1 MKKEIEIL
9 KVGDEILTKLKEQ
22 PNNICTQLNKNEEI
36 SFNTGF
42 HRGFVLG
49 YTEAVKNCSIPD
61 VINRRELL
69 IDFCKS
75 MQCHF
80 IATEQS
86 TIETGVDDYLKSIN
100 CL

>member
-1 MKKEIEIL
+1 MKTEIEIL

-42 HRGFVLG
+42 HRGFVGG

-61 VINRRELL
+61 VSNQRELL
-69 IDFCKS
+69 KSFLKHLDCNTGTRLNQDYDLLIDGFKG
-75 MQCHF
+75 F
-80 IATEQS
+80 
-86 TIETGVDDYLKSIN
+86 
-100 CL
+100 

>member
-1 MKKEIEIL
+1 MKREIEIL

-42 HRGFVLG
+42 HRGFVSG

-61 VINRRELL
+61 VSNRRALYFAFMKEYNALMGEGEHEILKEEVEVLL
-69 IDFCKS
+69 AKYSC
-75 MQCHF
+75 
-80 IATEQS
+80 
-86 TIETGVDDYLKSIN
+86 
-100 CL
+100 